1 MLPLSARCFSVGGMG
16 AEEHLC
22 IPLFSTEWL
31 QTSNS
36 LLVFDILASLF
47 MLSADTWSQV
57 IGLIAL
63 NSGGILDDLA

>member
-1 MLPLSARCFSVGGMG
+1 MY
-16 AEEHLC
+16 
-22 IPLFSTEWL
+22 PLFSTEWL
-31 QTSNS
+31 QTSSS

-57 IGLIAL
+57 LGLIAL

>member
-1 MLPLSARCFSVGGMG
+1 MY
-16 AEEHLC
+16 
-22 IPLFSTEWL
+22 PLFSTEWL
-31 QTSNS
+31 QTSSS

-63 NSGGILDDLA
+63 NSGGILDDLSLENVPN